1 MRSLKRLLAVLLLLV
16 VLVFGVLFSIQ
27 NTATA
32 PLDLLLIQLPEQR
45 VALWV
50 LLAFSVGGITGMLM
64 SAAAIIRLKSQTILL
79 QRKCDKQAKE
89 VSPLRSSG
97 QRPSL
102 PKS

>member
-16 VLVFGVLFSIQ
+16 ILMLGVLFSVQ

-50 LLAFSVGGITGMLM
+50 LLAFALGGIVGMLI
-64 SAAAIIRLKSQTILL
+64 SAVAILQLKSQGLLL
-79 QRKCDKQAKE
+79 QRKLNKQAQE
-89 VSPLRSSG
+89 MSALRS
-97 QRPSL
+97 SL